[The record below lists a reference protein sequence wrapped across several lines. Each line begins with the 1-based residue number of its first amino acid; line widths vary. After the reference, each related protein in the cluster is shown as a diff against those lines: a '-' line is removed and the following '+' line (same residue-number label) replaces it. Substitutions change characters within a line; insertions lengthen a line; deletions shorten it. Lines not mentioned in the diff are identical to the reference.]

1 MMLLLMVFEFGKT
14 KVLLASLDHLA
25 LKMRWPNLLQRKDW
39 AINNERI
46 NYIPEILLHHRL
58 ASLSRVIKAF
68 APLIRGSIASR
79 ATADG
84 IKKGYRSSI

>member
-1 MMLLLMVFEFGKT
+1 MLLLMVFEFDKT
-14 KVLLASLDHLA
+14 KVFLASLDHLA

-39 AINNERI
+39 AIYSERI
-46 NYIPEILLHHRL
+46 NDIAEILLHHLL

-68 APLIRGSIASR
+68 APVIRDSIASR
-79 ATADG
+79 VTADG